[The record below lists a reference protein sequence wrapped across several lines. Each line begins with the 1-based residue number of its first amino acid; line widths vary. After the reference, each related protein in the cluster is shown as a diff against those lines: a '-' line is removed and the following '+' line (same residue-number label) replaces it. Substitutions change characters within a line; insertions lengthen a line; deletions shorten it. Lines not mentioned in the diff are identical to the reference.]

1 MTKLSF
7 NLSNDLDRFD
17 FDTFN
22 VRPEVYLGQR
32 AAYLENGSVV
42 LLREEI
48 SFSCFRLQ
56 AEVAIPGQDGF
67 CGIVFGAKDSSN
79 YELIYLSPNEI
90 QYDPVMNGSNTWQ
103 IYHGNLY
110 QKPIPNITGKW
121 VKLAVEIQP
130 NGAAVYVGEAA
141 VPQMIIPN
149 LQHGNPVGKVG
160 FWGYLPSYIR
170 NLSIEEIRPTNID
183 KRDIDLQRLSAET
196 FVTEWLVSPTDTIH
210 WTKAIVEENG
220 TLNLNRIYTAEKD
233 SSVIARSTFYIPEE
247 RETLITFGYSDRLH
261 LRVNDVSVYQGN
273 WLWDPPGSDGRIRS
287 NFARVPVR
295 WRAGIN
301 TIVAEITNSEPFGW
315 GLCMKSG
322 LSDMSFIN

>member
-1 MTKLSF
+1 M
-7 NLSNDLDRFD
+7 
-17 FDTFN
+17 
-22 VRPEVYLGQR
+22 
-32 AAYLENGSVV
+32 
-42 LLREEI
+42 
-48 SFSCFRLQ
+48 
-56 AEVAIPGQDGF
+56 
-67 CGIVFGAKDSSN
+67 
-79 YELIYLSPNEI
+79 
-90 QYDPVMNGSNTWQ
+90 
-103 IYHGNLY
+103 
-110 QKPIPNITGKW
+110 
-121 VKLAVEIQP
+121 
-130 NGAAVYVGEAA
+130 
-141 VPQMIIPN
+141 
-149 LQHGNPVGKVG
+149 
-160 FWGYLPSYIR
+160 PSYIR

-247 RETLITFGYSDRLH
+247 RETLITFGYSDCLH